1 MPKTLVHSLVTEY
14 GGIAGT
20 MGGTNVCMQVDY
32 DGSKYYGYIYGSLG
46 SSDPD
51 QTNDGQ
57 IFYSFTWDNAG
68 NFVMQFGL
76 TGDEQLSSITSIL
89 VYSPKFNKGRIS
101 QWNTGSNQYEFTDL
115 QLATDLIT
123 AFNDGETELCLYLS
137 IEDGLVVDYTY
148 DTILTGTL

>member
-1 MPKTLVHSLVTEY
+1 MFTPFKKFKMDNLHGFP
-14 GGIAGT
+14 GGGE
-20 MGGTNVCMQVDY
+20 GTNVCMQVDY

-57 IFYSFTWDNAG
+57 IFYSFIWDADG

-76 TGDEQLSSITSIL
+76 TGDEQLNSTTSIL

-101 QWNTGSNQYEFTDL
+101 QWSIGSNQYEFTDL
-115 QLATDLIT
+115 QLATNLIT
-123 AFNDGETELCLYLS
+123 AFNDGETKLCLYLS